1 MNPLFGPVSFP
12 ALSPPSN
19 APHFR
24 KRRAHRPQSRVR
36 PLRSVPL
43 VSHLLLCSFLT
54 HHLIRALR
62 LPVCR
67 MRRRPLQQETAKGWG
82 ELPPHLGLDDP
93 FRPHNMGSSLLA
105 QITLSPHSFP
115 PQHLVLDIVR
125 LYIAFNGS
133 ETDQGADQYYVRVT
147 STTSLVKTS
156 VYLVETVVS
165 DLFIVRLYLPSP
177 FSQCALY
184 RSGRA
189 TSYIGAML
197 YGTRVSPP
205 SFSRSFYISP
215 TLVCPPHHPRRGGTL
230 NASFRDRD
238 RGNLRPVAHRAG
250 CCLRQEA
257 RANHKLILRLHSC
270 LECRLHRCVLYCIC
284 ILPMGRTNVLT
295 YIPFALLSPRQDSSR
310 SASGGPRSRRATP
323 RWVPTL

>member
-1 MNPLFGPVSFP
+1 
-12 ALSPPSN
+12 
-19 APHFR
+19 
-24 KRRAHRPQSRVR
+24 
-36 PLRSVPL
+36 
-43 VSHLLLCSFLT
+43 
-54 HHLIRALR
+54 
-62 LPVCR
+62 

-105 QITLSPHSFP
+105 QITPFPHSFP

-147 STTSLVKTS
+147 STTSIVKTS
-156 VYLVETVVS
+156 VYLVETIVS

-177 FSQCALY
+177 FSQCTLY

-189 TSYIGAML
+189 TSYIGAIL

-205 SFSRSFYISP
+205 SFSQSFYISP
-215 TLVCPPHHPRRGGTL
+215 TSVCPPHRPQRGGTL

-238 RGNLRPVAHRAG
+238 RGNLHPVAHRAG

-270 LECRLHRCVLYCIC
+270 LECRLHRCVLYCILHFADGEDKSFD
-284 ILPMGRTNVLT
+284 IYSLRPALASSGLIAFRIWRTQTQTRDAKMGSNLIKVSVIVIESGAFHISLISLRPTAISHV
-295 YIPFALLSPRQDSSR
+295 
-310 SASGGPRSRRATP
+310 SGGEQVRSI
-323 RWVPTL
+323 